1 MNSLSILSNAVYG
14 MYTSSLQLQAT
25 ANNIVNA
32 GVSNYKEVQVG
43 ETVPKTNS
51 IPDNLK
57 NIKDITPNLVN
68 EMVNLIQIQHSYTAN
83 AKVVET
89 SEELV
94 GSLLDI
100 MA

>member
-1 MNSLSILSNAVYG
+1 MYSSSILSNAVSG
-14 MYTSSLQLQAT
+14 MYASSLQLQAT

-32 GVSNYKEVQVG
+32 ALPNYKEVQTTD
-43 ETVPKTNS
+43 TVPKTNS
-51 IPDNLK
+51 ISDNLR

>member
-1 MNSLSILSNAVYG
+1 
-14 MYTSSLQLQAT
+14 MYASSSQLQAT
-25 ANNIVNA
+25 ANNIVKA
-32 GVSNYKEVQVG
+32 GLSNYEEVQVG
-43 ETVPKTNS
+43 DTVLKANS
-51 IPDNLK
+51 IPDDLK
-57 NIKDITPNLVN
+57 NIKDITPDLVN

>member
-1 MNSLSILSNAVYG
+1 MNSSSILSNAVSG
-14 MYTSSLQLQAT
+14 MHASSLQLQAT

-32 GVSNYKEVQVG
+32 GLSNYKAVQVG
-43 ETVPKTNS
+43 ETVPKANT
-51 IPDNLK
+51 IPDNLRST
-57 NIKDITPNLVN
+57 KDITPNLVN

>member
-1 MNSLSILSNAVYG
+1 MNSSSILSNAVSG
-14 MYTSSLQLQAT
+14 MYASSLQLQAT

-32 GVSNYKEVQVG
+32 GLPNYKEVQTTD
-43 ETVPKTNS
+43 TVPKTNS
-51 IPDNLK
+51 LSDNLR

-100 MA
+100 MV

>member
-1 MNSLSILSNAVYG
+1 
-14 MYTSSLQLQAT
+14 MYASSLQLQAT
-25 ANNIVNA
+25 ANNIVKA
-32 GVSNYKEVQVG
+32 GLSNYKEVQVG
-43 ETVPKTNS
+43 DTVPKANS
-51 IPDNLK
+51 IPDNFK
-57 NIKDITPNLVN
+57 NITPSLVN

-89 SEELV
+89 SQELV

>member
-1 MNSLSILSNAVYG
+1 
-14 MYTSSLQLQAT
+14 MYASSLQLQAT

-32 GVSNYKEVQVG
+32 GLSNYKEVQVG
-43 ETVPKTNS
+43 DTVPKANP

-83 AKVVET
+83 AKVVKT

-94 GSLLDI
+94 GSLLDV

>member
-1 MNSLSILSNAVYG
+1 MHA
-14 MYTSSLQLQAT
+14 SSLQLQAT

-32 GVSNYKEVQVG
+32 GLPNYREVQVG
-43 ETVPKTNS
+43 DTVPKANTIS
-51 IPDNLK
+51 ENLNNFK
-57 NIKDITPNLVN
+57 NITPNLVN

-83 AKVVET
+83 AKVAET

>member
-1 MNSLSILSNAVYG
+1 VNSSSTLSNAVSG
-14 MYTSSLQLQAT
+14 MHASSLQLQAT

-32 GVSNYKEVQVG
+32 ALPNYKEVQTTD
-43 ETVPKTNS
+43 TVPKTNS

-83 AKVVET
+83 AKVVQT

>member
-1 MNSLSILSNAVYG
+1 MNSSSILSNAVHG
-14 MYTSSLQLQAT
+14 MYASSLQLQAT

-32 GVSNYKEVQVG
+32 SLSNYREIQVG
-43 ETVPKTNS
+43 DTIPQANS
-51 IPDNLK
+51 IPDNIK
-57 NIKDITPNLVN
+57 NITPDLVN
-68 EMVNLIQIQHSYTAN
+68 EMVNLIQIQHSYSAN

-100 MA
+100 TA

>member
-1 MNSLSILSNAVYG
+1 
-14 MYTSSLQLQAT
+14 MYASSLQLQAT

-32 GVSNYKEVQVG
+32 GLSNYKEVQVG
-43 ETVPKTNS
+43 DTVPKANS
-51 IPDNLK
+51 IPDNFK
-57 NIKDITPNLVN
+57 NITPSLVN

-89 SEELV
+89 SQELV

>member
-1 MNSLSILSNAVYG
+1 

-43 ETVPKTNS
+43 DTVPIANS
-51 IPDNLK
+51 IPDNTK
-57 NIKDITPNLVN
+57 YIIPDLVN
-68 EMVNLIQIQHSYTAN
+68 EIANLSQIQHSYTAN

-89 SEELV
+89 SEGLI

-100 MA
+100 MT

>member
-1 MNSLSILSNAVYG
+1 MNSSSILSNAVSG
-14 MYTSSLQLQAT
+14 MHASSLQLQAT

-32 GVSNYKEVQVG
+32 GLSNYKEVQVG
-43 ETVPKTNS
+43 DTVPKANS
-51 IPDNLK
+51 IPDNFK
-57 NIKDITPNLVN
+57 NITPSLVN

-89 SEELV
+89 SQELV

>member
-1 MNSLSILSNAVYG
+1 MNSLSILSNAVSG
-14 MYTSSLQLQAT
+14 MYAGSLQLQAT
-25 ANNIVNA
+25 ANNIITA
-32 GVSNYKEVQVG
+32 SLSNHKEVQATG
-43 ETVPKTNS
+43 TVLKANAIS
-51 IPDNLK
+51 DNLRNTK
-57 NIKDITPNLVN
+57 NITPNLVN

-83 AKVVET
+83 AKVAET

>member
-1 MNSLSILSNAVYG
+1 VDSSSILSNAVYG
-14 MYTSSLQLQAT
+14 MYASSLQLQAT
-25 ANNIVNA
+25 ANNIVKA
-32 GVSNYKEVQVG
+32 GLSNYKEVQVG
-43 ETVPKTNS
+43 DTVPKANS
-51 IPDNLK
+51 IPDNFK
-57 NIKDITPNLVN
+57 NITPSLVN

-89 SEELV
+89 SQELV

>member
-1 MNSLSILSNAVYG
+1 VNSSSVLSNAVYG
-14 MYTSSLQLQAT
+14 MYASSLQLQAT

-32 GVSNYKEVQVG
+32 GLSNYKEVQVG
-43 ETVPKTNS
+43 DTVPKANS
-51 IPDNLK
+51 IPDNFK
-57 NIKDITPNLVN
+57 NITPSLVN

-89 SEELV
+89 SQELV

>member
-1 MNSLSILSNAVYG
+1 MDSSSILSNAVYG
-14 MYTSSLQLQAT
+14 MYASSLQLQAT
-25 ANNIVNA
+25 ANNIVKA
-32 GVSNYKEVQVG
+32 GLSNYKEVQVG
-43 ETVPKTNS
+43 DTVPKANS
-51 IPDNLK
+51 IPDNSK
-57 NIKDITPNLVN
+57 NITPSLVN

-89 SEELV
+89 SQELV

>member
-1 MNSLSILSNAVYG
+1 
-14 MYTSSLQLQAT
+14 MYASSLQLQAT

-32 GVSNYKEVQVG
+32 GLSNYKEAQVG
-43 ETVPKTNS
+43 ETVPNANS
-51 IPDNLK
+51 IPDK
-57 NIKDITPNLVN
+57 HRNIKGITPNLVN

-89 SEELV
+89 SEELI

>member
-1 MNSLSILSNAVYG
+1 

-32 GVSNYKEVQVG
+32 GLSNYREVQVG
-43 ETVPKTNS
+43 DTVPKANTIS
-51 IPDNLK
+51 ENLNNFK
-57 NIKDITPNLVN
+57 NITPNLVN

-83 AKVVET
+83 AKVAET

>member
-1 MNSLSILSNAVYG
+1 
-14 MYTSSLQLQAT
+14 MYASSLQLQAT

-32 GVSNYKEVQVG
+32 GLSNYKEVQVG
-43 ETVPKTNS
+43 ETVLKANS
-51 IPDNLK
+51 IPDNFK
-57 NIKDITPNLVN
+57 NITPSLVN

-89 SEELV
+89 SQELV

>member
-1 MNSLSILSNAVYG
+1 
-14 MYTSSLQLQAT
+14 MYASSLQLQAT

-32 GVSNYKEVQVG
+32 GLPNYKEIQ
-43 ETVPKTNS
+43 TTDTAPKTNS
-51 IPDNLK
+51 ISDNLR

-83 AKVVET
+83 AKVVQT

>member
-1 MNSLSILSNAVYG
+1 MNSSSVLSNAVYG
-14 MYTSSLQLQAT
+14 MYASSLQLQAT

-32 GVSNYKEVQVG
+32 GLSNYKEVQVG
-43 ETVPKTNS
+43 DTVPKANS
-51 IPDNLK
+51 IPDNFK
-57 NIKDITPNLVN
+57 NITPSLVN

-89 SEELV
+89 SQELV